1 MNLNLIYP
9 YNASNR
15 VNHSFINRGSDHVHT
30 DHTPNDPTCTEPPNS
45 HMPGAQA
52 WRSVKRRHAK
62 AASRWLSGSM
72 MAYERRT
79 TLINHGNHERMSKH
93 TTLPRSELFVGFR
106 FIVFSA
112 SELYHL
118 PASSCPEV
126 AKALRNTHSNTSSGE
141 AAQATRIAS
150 TETISHSPWLY
161 KLSTAQQL
169 FLCVEYHHHS
179 IAAGFKRSKS
189 KTKRKWFKV
198 SNHHLNDVP
207 HTAASTGHRSL
218 QLQRHSVRR
227 WTAGSDQTAVRLL
240 ISATVKKNGYAAAVN
255 VGCSFVLI
263 LIFGCW

>member
-79 TLINHGNHERMSKH
+79 TLINQPREPRTDVETHHVAAVGAFCWLSVHCILSER
-93 TTLPRSELFVGFR
+93 
-106 FIVFSA
+106 A

-161 KLSTAQQL
+161 KLCTAQQL

-207 HTAASTGHRSL
+207 HRSVN
-218 QLQRHSVRR
+218 RSSV
-227 WTAGSDQTAVRLL
+227 S
-240 ISATVKKNGYAAAVN
+240 AAAAPQRP
-255 VGCSFVLI
+255 
-263 LIFGCW
+263 